1 MLKVIPVLY
10 MVKALLPATMAVA
23 MVQEPGGAI
32 VGLRV
37 GVLLGWGD
45 GPEGGG
51 VGAGVGTVIQPG
63 S

>member
-1 MLKVIPVLY
+1 MPVLY
-10 MVKALLPATMAVA
+10 IANALLPTTMAVA
-23 MVQEPGGAI
+23 MTQEPGGAI

-37 GVLLGWGD
+37 GDLLGWGD
-45 GPEGGG
+45 GPDGGG